1 MAFAAPAP
9 GDSFSPAASGV
20 FQPPRLPARLA
31 VPGQSWK
38 MMFNVS
44 AGEGVINL
52 SGGMEALVVFVATAL
67 LSSREAREKMRT
79 PQELGQLFICFIE

>member
-1 MAFAAPAP
+1 
-9 GDSFSPAASGV
+9 
-20 FQPPRLPARLA
+20 
-31 VPGQSWK
+31 